1 MSPQWQMT
9 SLKRRV
15 EESTDPDKLKSQ
27 FEGSS
32 METQQEIV
40 WYELSVGLEGKEIPG
55 ESEFQRAAAAARGSE
70 RNARQLGGA
79 TREEG
84 HSDVSVESWR

>member
-27 FEGSS
+27 FVVSS
-32 METQQEIV
+32 MEILQEIV
-40 WYELSVGLEGKEIPG
+40 W
-55 ESEFQRAAAAARGSE
+55 
-70 RNARQLGGA
+70 
-79 TREEG
+79 
-84 HSDVSVESWR
+84 